1 MTDRLIKDNR
11 YEEGSIILAKANP
24 KVNLL
29 IIEYL
34 QRIYYCV
41 EVNHPQQKQL
51 VYFERELVS
60 PTQLSQSRQ
69 FTPIEKILLV
79 EGNLKV
85 I

>member
-24 KVNLL
+24 EVRLL

-34 QRIYYCV
+34 QRTYYCV

-51 VYFERELVS
+51 AYFERELVS
-60 PTQLSQSRQ
+60 PAHLSQSRQ
-69 FTPIEKILLV
+69 FTPIKKYLR
-79 EGNLKV
+79 
-85 I
+85 

>member
-11 YEEGSIILAKANP
+11 YEEGSIISAKANP
-24 KVNLL
+24 EVKLL
-29 IIEYL
+29 IIKYL

-41 EVNHPQQKQL
+41 EVNHPEQKQL

-69 FTPIEKILLV
+69 FTPKEKMLSV
-79 EGNLKV
+79 GGNLKV
-85 I
+85 N